1 MTPHLAS
8 VRPFTSVLGPSI
20 ASYLQLKEAL
30 GRQYAAERAILR
42 ALDTFLTTAQA
53 DLTADTFAAWNATL
67 TRLTS
72 GVHRNWL
79 RVARNLCLF
88 RQRTRADVFIPDVTG
103 FPRPHQPGR
112 PYIFTAAEIARLL
125 LAADRLTA
133 TPRSP
138 LRCETFR
145 LAIVLLY
152 TSGLRRG
159 ELIRLTIGDYDA
171 RDQTLLVRESKFHK
185 SRRLPLSADG
195 HRELHTYLLAR
206 QRHDAPCVPT
216 SALLWNRSRRGGRP
230 YTGNGLWQG
239 LRALFTAVDIRTS
252 TGERPRVH
260 DIRHTFAVH
269 ALLRWYERGVDPQ
282 AKLPFLA
289 TYMGH
294 ISPISTAHYLPF
306 VSALAEAASARFL
319 RTCGALVTVAPGDRA

>member
-1 MTPHLAS
+1 MTSRP
-8 VRPFTSVLGPSI
+8 PFTSVVGPSI
-20 ASYLQLKEAL
+20 TAYLQLKEAL

-42 ALDTFLTTAQA
+42 ALDTFLTGAHG
-53 DLTADTFAAWNATL
+53 DLTAATFAAWNATL
-67 TRLTS
+67 ERLTS
-72 GVHRNWL
+72 GVRRNWL

-88 RQRTRADVFIPDVTG
+88 RQRTQPGVFVPDVFG
-103 FPRPHQPGR
+103 FPTPHQPGP
-112 PYIFTAAEIARLL
+112 PYIFTSAEIARLL
-125 LAADRLTA
+125 QIADGLVA

-138 LRCETFR
+138 LRSETFR

-152 TSGLRRG
+152 TTGLRRG
-159 ELIRLTIGDYDA
+159 ELARLTIGDYDA
-171 RDQTLLVRESKFHK
+171 QDQTLLVRESKFHK
-185 SRRLPLSADG
+185 SRCLPLSSDG
-195 HRELHTYLLAR
+195 QRELHTYLRAR
-206 QRHDAPCVPT
+206 QRHHLPLAPS

-230 YTGNGLWQG
+230 YTGEALWCG
-239 LRALFTAVDIRTS
+239 LRALFTAADICTP
-252 TGERPRVH
+252 TGGRPRVH

-269 ALLRWYERGVDPQ
+269 ALLRWYEDGADPQ

-319 RTCGALVTVAPGDRA
+319 RTCGALVTVAPGGVA

>member
-1 MTPHLAS
+1 MTSRPSS
-8 VRPFTSVLGPSI
+8 VPPFTSVLGPSI

-42 ALDTFLTTAQA
+42 ALDTFLTMKEA

-67 TRLTS
+67 ERLTS

-88 RQRTRADVFIPDVTG
+88 RQRTRSDVFIPDATG

-112 PYIFTAAEIARLL
+112 PYIFTPIDIARLL
-125 LAADRLTA
+125 QAADRLA
-133 TPRSP
+133 PTPRSP

-159 ELIRLTIGDYDA
+159 ELARLTIGDYDA
-171 RDQTLLVRESKFHK
+171 RAQTLLIRESKFHK
-185 SRRLPLSADG
+185 SRCLPLSADG
-195 HRELHTYLLAR
+195 QRELATYLLAR
-206 QRHDAPCVPT
+206 QRHERPCAPT

-230 YTGNGLWQG
+230 YTGKALWEG
-239 LRALFTAVDIRTS
+239 LRALFTVVDIRTP
-252 TGERPRVH
+252 TGSRPRVH

-306 VSALAEAASARFL
+306 VTALAEAASPRFL
-319 RTCGALVTVAPGDRA
+319 RTCGALITVAPGDRA

>member
-1 MTPHLAS
+1 MTPRPAS
-8 VRPFTSVLGPSI
+8 IHPFTSVLGPSI

-42 ALDTFLTTAQA
+42 ALDTFLSTAQA
-53 DLTADTFAAWNATL
+53 DLTADTFAAWSATL
-67 TRLTS
+67 ARLTS
-72 GVHRNWL
+72 GVHRTWL

-88 RQRTRADVFIPDVTG
+88 RQRTRPDVFIPDITG

-112 PYIFTAAEIARLL
+112 PYIFAPAEIVRLL
-125 LAADRLTA
+125 QAADRLDA

-138 LRCETFR
+138 LRAETFR
-145 LAIVLLY
+145 LAMVLLY

-159 ELIRLTIGDYDA
+159 ELVRLTIGDYDA

-195 HRELHTYLLAR
+195 HRDLQRYLVAR
-206 QRHDAPCVPT
+206 QHHGGPLTPA

-230 YTGNGLWQG
+230 YTGKALWEG
-239 LRALFTAVDIRTS
+239 LRALFTAVDIRTP
-252 TGERPRVH
+252 TGRRPRVH

-294 ISPISTAHYLPF
+294 ISPMSTAHYLPF
-306 VSALAEAASARFL
+306 VSALAEAASGRFL
-319 RTCGALVTVAPGDRA
+319 RACGALVTVAPGDRA